1 MGNVTLWWATGA
13 KWAYGD
19 KADSHM
25 IVGRA
30 EIGILLSVL
39 EVAEIPSLSTRSIRQ
54 WKICKKVTENR
65 TDD

>member
-1 MGNVTLWWATGA
+1 
-13 KWAYGD
+13 
-19 KADSHM
+19 M